1 MYLLQI
7 IISQKTKKPILF
19 ENRLYFDPT
28 PFHIA
33 PSPLPSPQQKGRG
46 EEEVKDDLIL
56 SKYHVMTMGTFIHLT
71 TQRKKDKFLISLL

>member
-1 MYLLQI
+1 MYLIQI

-33 PSPLPSPQQKGRG
+33 PSPPSPLPNKKGEGKR
-46 EEEVKDDLIL
+46 KLR
-56 SKYHVMTMGTFIHLT
+56 MT
-71 TQRKKDKFLISLL
+71 

>member
-28 PFHIA
+28 PF
-33 PSPLPSPQQKGRG
+33 PSPPHPYPLPNKKGEGKR
-46 EEEVKDDLIL
+46 KLR
-56 SKYHVMTMGTFIHLT
+56 MT
-71 TQRKKDKFLISLL
+71 